1 MLYFDDI
8 MRVGSITFYD
18 ILLTEKLHE
27 ITHIKSEK
35 RGIRDSINQK
45 FARIRTDSN
54 NSLPIKKILTFHNIL
69 ILIKSAVNKI

>member
-35 RGIRDSINQK
+35 RGIRDSINHK